1 MVEDNQTIVLG
12 GLIDDDIQESVR
24 KVPLLGDIPV
34 IGKAFRQEQTTINKK
49 NLVVFL
55 KPTIIRNSQDMQSLT
70 NTKYEY
76 LRAQEM
82 LRSKKGKTS
91 PDLDLLEKLIFDAE
105 EENKTQTEEEV

>member
-1 MVEDNQTIVLG
+1 M
-12 GLIDDDIQESVR
+12 
-24 KVPLLGDIPV
+24 
-34 IGKAFRQEQTTINKK
+34 
-49 NLVVFL
+49 
-55 KPTIIRNSQDMQSLT
+55 KPTIIRNSQDMQALT

-105 EENKTQTEEEV
+105 EENKTQTEEEEA

>member
-1 MVEDNQTIVLG
+1 
-12 GLIDDDIQESVR
+12 VR

-34 IGKAFRQEQTTINKK
+34 LGKAFRQEQTTINKK

-55 KPTIIRNSQDMQSLT
+55 KPTIIRTSEDMKALT

-91 PDLDLLEKLIFDAE
+91 PDLDLLEKIIFDAE
-105 EENKTQTEEEV
+105 EDNKKQIEEEEV